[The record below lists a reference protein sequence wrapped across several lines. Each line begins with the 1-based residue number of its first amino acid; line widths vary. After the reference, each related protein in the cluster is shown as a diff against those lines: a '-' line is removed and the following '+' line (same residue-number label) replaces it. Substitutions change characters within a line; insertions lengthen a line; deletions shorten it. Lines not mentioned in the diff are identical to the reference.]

1 MDDSFSSKRQKS
13 KKLSEKAKSL
23 IAGGITSELRYAT
36 PFPIFISKAKGSRKW
51 DVDGNEYIDYSMG
64 SAALLLGHSHE
75 AIVEAVKL
83 QVEKGTLFS
92 SLTEKE
98 LEWAELISGMYPSS
112 ERVRFVGSGTEA
124 NILAIRLARA
134 FTGRSKIIR
143 FEGHFHGWGDDTNIG
158 IKFPFDEKVSHGLPE
173 NIVDSSIVCPADL
186 QFVEDVLSQNKDIAA
201 IILEPSG
208 ASWGTVPIP
217 NSFLK
222 GLRKLCDLN
231 DVVLIFDEVI
241 TGFRW
246 SPGGVQELEGVTPD
260 LTTLAKNLTGGLPGG
275 CVSGKSELMDLL
287 DPSKEFKGLQ
297 AGVFHRGTFNANPSS
312 SASGIAA
319 LEIFK
324 LGEVQKRADM
334 LAAKLRESFSQ
345 IFKRYEISGFVY
357 GESSTFHVFLGS
369 HKKEDYTSMH
379 ARELKTIP
387 QSQVLDFQMSLRS
400 RGVDLMSYTGGVTS
414 SAHTEEDVQRTISA
428 FEESIVELVNN
439 DKIPRL

>member
-1 MDDSFSSKRQKS
+1 M
-13 KKLSEKAKSL
+13 
-23 IAGGITSELRYAT
+23 
-36 PFPIFISKAKGSRKW
+36 
-51 DVDGNEYIDYSMG
+51 
-64 SAALLLGHSHE
+64 
-75 AIVEAVKL
+75 
-83 QVEKGTLFS
+83 
-92 SLTEKE
+92 
-98 LEWAELISGMYPSS
+98 
-112 ERVRFVGSGTEA
+112 
-124 NILAIRLARA
+124 
-134 FTGRSKIIR
+134 
-143 FEGHFHGWGDDTNIG
+143 
-158 IKFPFDEKVSHGLPE
+158 
-173 NIVDSSIVCPADL
+173 
-186 QFVEDVLSQNKDIAA
+186 
-201 IILEPSG
+201 
-208 ASWGTVPIP
+208 
-217 NSFLK
+217 K

-297 AGVFHRGTFNANPSS
+297 AGVFHRGTFNANPLS

>member
-1 MDDSFSSKRQKS
+1 MGNSFSSKRQKS
-13 KKLSEKAKSL
+13 KELSEKAKSL

-36 PFPIFISKAKGSRKW
+36 PFPIFICKAKGSRKW

-75 AIVEAVKL
+75 AIVEAVNL
-83 QVEKGTLFS
+83 QVNQGTLYS
-92 SLTEKE
+92 SLSEKE
-98 LEWAELISGMYPSS
+98 LEWAELISSMYASS

-143 FEGHFHGWGDDTNIG
+143 FEGHFHGWGDDTNVG
-158 IKFPFDEKVSHGLPE
+158 IKFPFDKKVSRGLPE
-173 NIVDSSIVCPADL
+173 NVVDSSIVCLADL
-186 QFVEDVLSQNKDIAA
+186 QFVEDVLSENKDIAA

-231 DVVLIFDEVI
+231 NVVLIFDEVI

-246 SPGGVQELEGVTPD
+246 SPGGIQELEGVTPD

-297 AGVFHRGTFNANPSS
+297 AGVFHRGTFNANPLS

-324 LGEVQKRADM
+324 LGEVQKKADSS
-334 LAAKLRESFSQ
+334 AKKLRQNFSQ
-345 IFKRYEISGFVY
+345 ILKKYEISGFVY
-357 GESSTFHVFLGS
+357 GESSTFHIFLGS
-369 HKKEDYTSMH
+369 HKKDDYTC
-379 ARELKTIP
+379 LTIK
-387 QSQVLDFQMSLRS
+387 
-400 RGVDLMSYTGGVTS
+400 YC
-414 SAHTEEDVQRTISA
+414 
-428 FEESIVELVNN
+428 
-439 DKIPRL
+439 

>member
-1 MDDSFSSKRQKS
+1 MDDSFSSNRQKS

-75 AIVEAVKL
+75 AIVEAVNL
-83 QVEKGTLFS
+83 QVDKGTLFS

-98 LEWAELISGMYPSS
+98 LEWAELISKMYPSS

-173 NIVDSSIVCPADL
+173 NVVDSSIVCPADL

-208 ASWGTVPIP
+208 ASWGTVPPPPPPSPPPPPPIP
-217 NSFLK
+217 ILLK

-246 SPGGVQELEGVTPD
+246 SPGGVQELEGSLQTSQHLQRILLVVYREVAY
-260 LTTLAKNLTGGLPGG
+260 LENL
-275 CVSGKSELMDLL
+275 
-287 DPSKEFKGLQ
+287 
-297 AGVFHRGTFNANPSS
+297 N
-312 SASGIAA
+312 
-319 LEIFK
+319 
-324 LGEVQKRADM
+324 
-334 LAAKLRESFSQ
+334 
-345 IFKRYEISGFVY
+345 
-357 GESSTFHVFLGS
+357 
-369 HKKEDYTSMH
+369 
-379 ARELKTIP
+379 
-387 QSQVLDFQMSLRS
+387 
-400 RGVDLMSYTGGVTS
+400 
-414 SAHTEEDVQRTISA
+414 
-428 FEESIVELVNN
+428 
-439 DKIPRL
+439 

>member
-1 MDDSFSSKRQKS
+1 MDNSFSSKRQKS
-13 KKLSEKAKSL
+13 KELSEKAKNL

-36 PFPIFISKAKGSRKW
+36 PFPIFICKAKGSRKW

-75 AIVEAVKL
+75 AIVEAVNL
-83 QVEKGTLFS
+83 QVNQGTLYS
-92 SLTEKE
+92 SLSEKE
-98 LEWAELISGMYPSS
+98 LEWAELISSMYASS

-134 FTGRSKIIR
+134 FTGQSKIIR
-143 FEGHFHGWGDDTNIG
+143 FEGHFHGWGDDTNVG
-158 IKFPFDEKVSHGLPE
+158 IKFPFDKKVSHGLPK
-173 NIVDSSIVCPADL
+173 NVVDSSIVCPADL
-186 QFVEDVLSQNKDIAA
+186 QFVEDVLSENKDIAA

-231 DVVLIFDEVI
+231 KVVLIFDEVI

-246 SPGGVQELEGVTPD
+246 SPGGIQELEGVTPD

-297 AGVFHRGTFNANPSS
+297 AGVFHRGTFNANPLS

-324 LGEVQKRADM
+324 LGEVQKKADSS
-334 LAAKLRESFSQ
+334 AKKLRQNFSQ
-345 IFKRYEISGFVY
+345 IFKKYEISGFVY
-357 GESSTFHVFLGS
+357 GESSTFHIFLGS
-369 HKKEDYTSMH
+369 HKKDDYTNLH
-379 ARELKTIP
+379 ARELKSIP
-387 QSQVLDFQMSLRS
+387 PKQVLDFQMSLRS

-414 SAHTEEDVQRTISA
+414 SAHSEEDVERTITA
-428 FEESIVELVNN
+428 FEESIIELVNN

>member
-1 MDDSFSSKRQKS
+1 MDNSFSSKRQKS
-13 KKLSEKAKSL
+13 KELSEKAKNL

-36 PFPIFISKAKGSRKW
+36 PFPIFICKAKGSRKW

-75 AIVEAVKL
+75 AIVEAVNL
-83 QVEKGTLFS
+83 QVNQGTLYS
-92 SLTEKE
+92 SLSEKE
-98 LEWAELISGMYPSS
+98 LEWAELISSMYASS

-134 FTGRSKIIR
+134 FTGQSKIIR
-143 FEGHFHGWGDDTNIG
+143 FEGHFHGWGDDTNVG
-158 IKFPFDEKVSHGLPE
+158 IKFPFDKKVSHGLPK
-173 NIVDSSIVCPADL
+173 NVVDSSIVCPADL
-186 QFVEDVLSQNKDIAA
+186 QFVEDVLSENKDIAA

-231 DVVLIFDEVI
+231 KVVLIFDEVI

-246 SPGGVQELEGVTPD
+246 SPGGIQELEGVTPD

-297 AGVFHRGTFNANPSS
+297 AGVFHRGTFNANPLS

-324 LGEVQKRADM
+324 LGEVQKKADSS
-334 LAAKLRESFSQ
+334 AKKLRQNFSQ
-345 IFKRYEISGFVY
+345 IFKKYEISGFVY
-357 GESSTFHVFLGS
+357 GESSTFHIFLGS
-369 HKKEDYTSMH
+369 HKKDDYTNLH
-379 ARELKTIP
+379 ARELKSIP
-387 QSQVLDFQMSLRS
+387 PKQVLDFQMSLRS

-414 SAHTEEDVQRTISA
+414 SAHSEEDVERTITA